1 MARVVMTWSL
11 TTGEISRP
19 DSGVGAPVARTD
31 RRRRGTCGAGGRCG
45 PSSRGRPGGVGG
57 RATVSQ
63 VEEAGQVEADGA
75 GPAEGGPGEVDAGPI
90 SAGVGEGGPSRLSGE
105 DGPPGVE
112 TGLVGEQGG
121 GRSSPCT
128 MGELAVCVVGATAGR
143 RVAPIGACAGAVK
156 SSKKSRSVALETP
169 LVSSVNGNECSS
181 NTTCREIITLL
192 DRGSKHRY
200 PLW

>member
-11 TTGEISRP
+11 TTGEIPRP

-45 PSSRGRPGGVGG
+45 PSSRGRPGG
-57 RATVSQ
+57 
-63 VEEAGQVEADGA
+63 AGQVEADGA

-156 SSKKSRSVALETP
+156 SFKKSRSVALETP